1 MTNDVKDDK
10 AEFNELLDKQTDPAA
25 KLLAIKSYNIGK
37 EVGSKIFQPAVSVCD
52 AEPEEA

>member
-1 MTNDVKDDK
+1 MTNDVKDYK